1 MSRGAI
7 LVGILL
13 VLWTITASATVG
25 ATTVPSHSTASVSS
39 IGEVEYTTGL
49 PDQFEGNEALFKK
62 VEENNSSFVVKVNL
76 SLFTTLF
83 QQGSVLRIVT
93 GGTANGERVVW
104 FDIGIGRGPDGFEVR
119 SEATINLPY
128 M

>member
-1 MSRGAI
+1 MARGGI

-13 VLWTITASATVG
+13 VLWTITAPVAVG
-25 ATTVPSHSTASVSS
+25 ATAVPSHSTASVSS
-39 IGEVEYTTGL
+39 IDEAQHTAGR
-49 PDQFEGNEALFKK
+49 PAQFERNEALFEE

-83 QQGSVLRIVT
+83 QPGSVLRIVT

-104 FDIGIGRGPDGFEVR
+104 FDIGIGRGADGFEVR
-119 SEATINLPY
+119 SEVMLNLPY
-128 M
+128 I